1 MQIIPYPGSFLYIA
15 ATGDWR
21 LYVATEVFRIE
32 PQVGG
37 WEYSSGVNLDNLAA
51 LIETAKAHATAN
63 GIAWGGA

>member
-1 MQIIPYPGSFLYIA
+1 MQIISYPGAFLYIA

-32 PQVGG
+32 PQVGM
-37 WEYSSGVNLDNLAA
+37 WEYASGNNLDNLAA
-51 LIETAKAHATAN
+51 LIIEAKAHATAN